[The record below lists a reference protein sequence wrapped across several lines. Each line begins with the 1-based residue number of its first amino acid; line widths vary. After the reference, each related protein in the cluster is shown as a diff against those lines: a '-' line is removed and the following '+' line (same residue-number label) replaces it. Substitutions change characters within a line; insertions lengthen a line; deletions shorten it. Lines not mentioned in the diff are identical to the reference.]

1 MAWCRCRDGKAKKK
15 RLLNAN
21 SFPPL
26 VSVSFLLKMTTF
38 ACYVRDGCL
47 FINLKLSLSK
57 LYINFCVLSPGF
69 DRWNRSVP
77 LRETFNMLEGNRVAV
92 WAALVILA
100 ISSTVRSQENELF
113 QCPDGKPRFFSL
125 FFKKNTGSYHCM
137 VQRCSTYILSCVRYQ
152 VISLLLRFFRKE
164 FAATPTSNQWQQL
177 HKNRKKQ
184 LGWTCND
191 EKKVE
196 RGAGNICAT
205 TTTTKR
211 KKEKACNP
219 TLLAFAVL

>member
-1 MAWCRCRDGKAKKK
+1 
-15 RLLNAN
+15 
-21 SFPPL
+21 
-26 VSVSFLLKMTTF
+26 
-38 ACYVRDGCL
+38 
-47 FINLKLSLSK
+47 
-57 LYINFCVLSPGF
+57 
-69 DRWNRSVP
+69 
-77 LRETFNMLEGNRVAV
+77 MLEGNRVAV

-113 QCPDGKPRFFSL
+113 QCPDGKPRFFFL

-137 VQRCSTYILSCVRYQ
+137 VQRCSTYTLSCVRYQ

-205 TTTTKR
+205 TTTTTKR
-211 KKEKACNP
+211 KKKRPVTQLCW
-219 TLLAFAVL
+219 LLPFYNGASIMSATFVSSEGFGETECITNSKCLPRLQW